1 MKVPLPLLL
10 VVGIVGC
17 GYGSSPPNGEAVD
30 DAQSKAE
37 NGVAEFALPKTTN
50 GVAKAHQP
58 NADKPLAPAADA
70 NPVVA
75 PKDRRGQQRIAV
87 IDLERVIR
95 EDTDPFLPGIVR
107 RTEVRARYLNLNPI
121 RKNGVEHIR
130 GQLEDIRGQL
140 RVAQEPM
147 LKRTL
152 TGALQMLKR
161 RLTDALEM
169 VVQSKKRVHQMETE
183 LDGLFKKAEYS
194 PGHIPRLFPRE
205 DRYSLALYSQWR
217 LMRMQDAVAVVAK
230 QHGYNVVLN
239 FRPMQRRPRR
249 WTRGGPRSSGLTIRS
264 SGGSREW
271 RVVSGAVRWDFDAG
285 PSTLSTAHFGFEGD
299 GYSGLVVFHDK
310 QDDITDLVI
319 ELLKRE

>member
-37 NGVAEFALPKTTN
+37 NGVAEFALPKTKN

-95 EDTDPFLPGIVR
+95 EDTDPFLTGFVR
-107 RTEVRARYLNLNPI
+107 RTKVRSKELRRMGQYGGAPAAINSPRVLTADQKEVI
-121 RKNGVEHIR
+121 
-130 GQLEDIRGQL
+130 
-140 RVAQEPM
+140 
-147 LKRTL
+147 
-152 TGALQMLKR
+152 
-161 RLTDALEM
+161 
-169 VVQSKKRVHQMETE
+169 VQCKERILQMETE
-183 LDGLFKKAEYS
+183 LDGLFQRSGYS
-194 PGHIPRLFPRE
+194 PADQPRPVPHIRGGGDGSWVQRLQNHQRYDDP
-205 DRYSLALYSQWR
+205 DYYSIGRYSRWR

-230 QHGYNVVLN
+230 QHGYNVILN
-239 FRPMQRRPRR
+239 VRPLGLPPLTSRPF
-249 WTRGGPRSSGLTIRS
+249 TGPHSPPVSGLTIYS
-264 SGGSREW
+264 DGGGGESKMR
-271 RVVSGAVRWDFDAG
+271 
-285 PSTLSTAHFGFEGD
+285 TAIHGFEGD
-299 GYSGLVVFHDK
+299 AYSGLVVFHDK